1 MDNLK
6 SQTNYMSLFTKHE
19 TLMHE
24 AVKATSVRNYYT
36 PYPEM
41 PKAYAEDADAKAKA
55 YISTVMNN
63 NFSELLQEA
72 GEGWVGE
79 EVSPYLQLGIGVK
92 YPTKNI
98 ASYISDAQKAQTQW
112 SRLSVEDRAGLL
124 IEVLDRLKARFFDI
138 AYATMHTTGQSF
150 MMSFQASG
158 PHSNDRAL
166 EAVVEGYKQL
176 TSMPATAAWVKPMGK
191 FDLTINKNWKAVPK
205 GVGLVIGCST
215 FPIWNTVPALFA
227 NLITGNASIVKPHP
241 KAVLPIAIVVGEIQ
255 KLLKENGID
264 PNTVQLAADT
274 LTNPVTKLLAENDA
288 VKLVDYTGGSVFG
301 EYVEGLKNKTVFTEK
316 AGVNSIILDSA
327 KQLAPVMQNIAF
339 AASLYSGQMCTAPQN
354 VFIPSTGVKTDD
366 GVVSYED
373 AVKLLTDSIHGLVTN
388 PKAGAPTLGA
398 IQSDLTVKRL
408 ADSKNLGGKVLLESI
423 NIKNEEFADARVS
436 SPTVIELDRTQ
447 GNVFNHECFGPIVF
461 VIKTD
466 STDDSLA
473 LAKQLASEK
482 GAITCG
488 AYTTDKAVQ
497 DKIEDEMNSV
507 FTPVSFNFTGAAFIN
522 SHAAF
527 SDMHVTGGNPAGNA
541 SLTSSEF
548 IVKRFVWVGNRFM

>member
-1 MDNLK
+1 
-6 SQTNYMSLFTKHE
+6 MSLFSKHE
-19 TLMHE
+19 ALVKE
-24 AVKATSVRNYYT
+24 AIEATSKRTYYT
-36 PYPEM
+36 PYPEI
-41 PKAYAEDADAKAKA
+41 PKFYAEDGDAKAKA
-55 YISTVMNN
+55 YISAVMNN
-63 NFSELLQEA
+63 NFAELLQT
-72 GEGWVGE
+72 GDGNWVGE

-92 YPTKNI
+92 YPSQT
-98 ASYISDAQKAQTQW
+98 AESYISKAQQAQKSW
-112 SRLSVEDRAGLL
+112 SKLPIEDRTGLL
-124 IEVLDRLKARFFDI
+124 VEVLERLKVRFFDI

-176 TSMPATAAWVKPMGK
+176 KGLPSNATWSKPLGK
-191 FDLTINKNWKAVPK
+191 FDLVIEKNWKAIPK
-205 GVGLVIGCST
+205 GVALVIGCST

-227 NLITGNASIVKPHP
+227 DLITGNATIVKPHP
-241 KAVLPIAIVVGEIQ
+241 KAVLPIAIVVGELQ
-255 KLLKENGID
+255 KLFKEKGID
-264 PNTVQLAADT
+264 VNTVQLAADT
-274 LTNPVTKLLAENDA
+274 LANPITKHLAEHPA

-301 EYVEGLKNKTVFTEK
+301 DYVESLQGKTVFTEK
-316 AGVNSIILDSA
+316 AGVNSIIIDSA
-327 KQLAPVMQNIAF
+327 KQLAPIMQNIAF
-339 AASLYSGQMCTAPQN
+339 SASLYSGQMCTAPQN
-354 VFIPSTGVKTDD
+354 IFIPATGVKTDD

-373 AVKLLTDSIHGLVTN
+373 AVKMLCDSIQGLVTN

-398 IQSDLTVKRL
+398 IQSDLTAKRL
-408 ADSKNLGGKVLLESI
+408 VDSKNLGGTVLLESMA
-423 NIKNEEFADARVS
+423 IKNEEFADARVA

-461 VIKTD
+461 VVKTE
-466 STDDSLA
+466 STADSLA
-473 LAKQLASEK
+473 LAKQLASDK

-488 AYTTDKAVQ
+488 AYTTDKSTQ
-497 DKIEDEMNSV
+497 DMIEDEMNSV

-541 SLTSSEF
+541 SLTSAEF

>member
-1 MDNLK
+1 MG
-6 SQTNYMSLFTKHE
+6 LFNKHE
-19 TLMHE
+19 ALVNE
-24 AVKATSVRNYYT
+24 AIAATTTRNYYT

-55 YISTVMNN
+55 YISAVMNN
-63 NFSELLQEA
+63 NFAELLQEA
-72 GEGWVGE
+72 SEGWVGE
-79 EVSPYLQLGIGVK
+79 EISPYLQLGIGVK
-92 YPTKNI
+92 YPTKAI
-98 ASYISDAQKAQTQW
+98 QAYINDAEKAQKQW
-112 SRLSVEDRAGLL
+112 SRTSVTDRAGILV
-124 IEVLDRLKARFFDI
+124 EVLERLKLRFFDI

-176 TSMPATAAWVKPMGK
+176 TSLPAQAAWTKPMGK
-191 FDLTINKNWKAVPK
+191 FDLTINKNWKAIPK

-227 NLITGNASIVKPHP
+227 DLITGNATIVKPHP
-241 KAVLPIAIVVGEIQ
+241 KAVLPIAIVVAEIQ
-255 KLLKENGID
+255 KVLKENGMD
-264 PNTVQLAADT
+264 VNTVQLATDT
-274 LTNPVTKLLAENDA
+274 LDKPVTKLLAENA
-288 VKLVDYTGGSVFG
+288 SVKLVDYTGGSVFG
-301 EYVEGLKNKTVFTEK
+301 EYVESLTGKTVFTEK
-316 AGVNSIILDSA
+316 AGVNSIIIDSA

-354 VFIPSTGVKTDD
+354 IFIPATGIKTDD
-366 GVVSYED
+366 GVVSYDD
-373 AVKLLTDSIHGLVTN
+373 AIKMLADSIHGLVTN

-398 IQSDLTVKRL
+398 IQSDLTAKRL
-408 ADSKNLGGKVLLESI
+408 ADSKTLGGKVLLESMA
-423 NIKNEEFADARVS
+423 IKNDEFADARVA
-436 SPTVIELDRTQ
+436 SPTLIELNRTQ
-447 GNVFNHECFGPIVF
+447 GSVFNHECFGPIVF

-466 STDDSLA
+466 STADSLV
-473 LAKQLASEK
+473 LTKQLASEK

-488 AYTTDKAVQ
+488 AYTTDKATQ
-497 DKIEDEMNSV
+497 DLIEDEMNSV

-541 SLTSSEF
+541 SLTSAEF